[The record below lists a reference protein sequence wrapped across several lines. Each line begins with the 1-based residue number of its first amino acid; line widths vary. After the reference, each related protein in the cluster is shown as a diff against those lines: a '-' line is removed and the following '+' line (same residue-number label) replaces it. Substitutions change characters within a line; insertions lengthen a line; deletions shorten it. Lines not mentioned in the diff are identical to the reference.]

1 MYTDIGALIAERRR
15 EKGMN
20 QAELAAALD
29 ELGFGVTN
37 QAVSKWEKGA
47 TLPNARQFLAICDVL
62 GIEDIR
68 GTFSGTG
75 GELLA
80 GLNREGRG
88 RALEYIQL
96 LRESRRFSYEEPRP
110 AKKPQPVRLRTLPL
124 YSLAVSAGTGQF
136 LDSEDYDMTEV
147 GPEVPDGANFGVRVA
162 GDSMEPRFHDGQTV
176 WVSQQHSLMTGEI
189 GIFLYDGCAYLKQL
203 VAGDGY
209 LALHSLNPAYPDIRI
224 SPALPLRVLG
234 KVLAA

>member
-68 GTFSGTG
+68 GTFSDTG

-80 GLNREGRG
+80 GLNRVRSRVRRRSRSPCGCGRC
-88 RALEYIQL
+88 RCIRWPCRQA
-96 LRESRRFSYEEPRP
+96 P
-110 AKKPQPVRLRTLPL
+110 ASSST
-124 YSLAVSAGTGQF
+124 A
-136 LDSEDYDMTEV
+136 
-147 GPEVPDGANFGVRVA
+147 
-162 GDSMEPRFHDGQTV
+162 
-176 WVSQQHSLMTGEI
+176 
-189 GIFLYDGCAYLKQL
+189 
-203 VAGDGY
+203 
-209 LALHSLNPAYPDIRI
+209 RI
-224 SPALPLRVLG
+224 TRW
-234 KVLAA
+234 

>member
-80 GLNREGRG
+80 GPRAGVYPASARE
-88 RALEYIQL
+88 
-96 LRESRRFSYEEPRP
+96 
-110 AKKPQPVRLRTLPL
+110 
-124 YSLAVSAGTGQF
+124 
-136 LDSEDYDMTEV
+136 
-147 GPEVPDGANFGVRVA
+147 
-162 GDSMEPRFHDGQTV
+162 
-176 WVSQQHSLMTGEI
+176 
-189 GIFLYDGCAYLKQL
+189 
-203 VAGDGY
+203 
-209 LALHSLNPAYPDIRI
+209 
-224 SPALPLRVLG
+224 PALFV
-234 KVLAA
+234 

>member
-68 GTFSGTG
+68 GTFSGHRRRAAG
-75 GELLA
+75 GA
-80 GLNREGRG
+80 
-88 RALEYIQL
+88 
-96 LRESRRFSYEEPRP
+96 EP
-110 AKKPQPVRLRTLPL
+110 
-124 YSLAVSAGTGQF
+124 
-136 LDSEDYDMTEV
+136 
-147 GPEVPDGANFGVRVA
+147 
-162 GDSMEPRFHDGQTV
+162 
-176 WVSQQHSLMTGEI
+176 
-189 GIFLYDGCAYLKQL
+189 
-203 VAGDGY
+203 
-209 LALHSLNPAYPDIRI
+209 
-224 SPALPLRVLG
+224 
-234 KVLAA
+234 

>member
-80 GLNREGRG
+80 GLNREGARP
-88 RALEYIQL
+88 RAGVYPASA
-96 LRESRRFSYEEPRP
+96 RE
-110 AKKPQPVRLRTLPL
+110 
-124 YSLAVSAGTGQF
+124 
-136 LDSEDYDMTEV
+136 
-147 GPEVPDGANFGVRVA
+147 
-162 GDSMEPRFHDGQTV
+162 
-176 WVSQQHSLMTGEI
+176 
-189 GIFLYDGCAYLKQL
+189 
-203 VAGDGY
+203 
-209 LALHSLNPAYPDIRI
+209 
-224 SPALPLRVLG
+224 PALFV
-234 KVLAA
+234 

>member
-110 AKKPQPVRLRTLPL
+110 AKKPQPL
-124 YSLAVSAGTGQF
+124 YSLAVSAGTGQL
-136 LDSEDYDMTEV
+136 LDGEDYEMVEV
-147 GPEVPDGANFGVRVA
+147 GQEVPEGSNFGVRVA
-162 GDSMEPRFHDGQTV
+162 GDSMEPEFHDGQTV
-176 WVSQQHSLMTGEI
+176 WVRQQRSLMTGDI
-189 GIFLYDGCAYLKQL
+189 GIFLYDGSAYLKQL
-203 VAGDGY
+203 VA
-209 LALHSLNPAYPDIRI
+209 LKNSMALHSLNPAYADIVI
-224 SPALPLRVLG
+224 SPELPLRVLG
-234 KVLAA
+234 KVLR

>member
-1 MYTDIGALIAERRR
+1 MRKSIGEILNAKRR
-15 EKGMN
+15 ELGFS
-20 QAELAAALD
+20 QSELAAALAED
-29 ELGFGVTN
+29 GIEVTN
-37 QAVSKWEKGA
+37 QAISKWETGS
-47 TLPNARQFLAICDVL
+47 TLPNAKQFLALCRAL
-62 GIEDIR
+62 EIEDIA
-68 GTFSGTG
+68 GTFGSAPEG
-75 GELLA
+75 GILA
-80 GLNREGRG
+80 GLSPVGR
-88 RALEYIQL
+88 RKAMDYIEL
-96 LRESRRFSYEEPRP
+96 LRDSGRYSLQPEPV
-110 AKKPQPVRLRTLPL
+110 KMRTLPL

-224 SPALPLRVLG
+224 APALPLRVLG